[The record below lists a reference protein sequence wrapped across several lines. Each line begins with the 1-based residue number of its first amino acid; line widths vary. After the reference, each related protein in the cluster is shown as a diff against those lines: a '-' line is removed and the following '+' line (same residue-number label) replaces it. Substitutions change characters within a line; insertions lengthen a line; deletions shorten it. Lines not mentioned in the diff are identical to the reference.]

1 MKCDTIKGAYAQKRL
16 LWAGKTAFY
25 NNSRFA
31 DGWQGVPRRFHRP
44 EGEKD
49 MICITGDTHGGLERF
64 KGKQLR
70 GLGKGDVL
78 IVLGDFGFVWDG
90 GREEQAR
97 LDWLA
102 KRPYTILFL
111 DGTHENF
118 DLLDALPVEER
129 FGGRV
134 QPLRENIFHVCRG
147 SILELEGLSFLCF
160 GGGESPDKDDR
171 DPGVNWW
178 PREMPSDEEYA
189 FCDANAAA
197 HGYRVQYVLT
207 HDAPSRF
214 LDFTILPA
222 GANNRLHAYFDKL
235 VGQMS
240 YDQWLFGCYHRYT
253 RLSPKVRCLFEDV
266 VPVGERKKWWK
277 RL

>member
-1 MKCDTIKGAYAQKRL
+1 
-16 LWAGKTAFY
+16 
-25 NNSRFA
+25 
-31 DGWQGVPRRFHRP
+31 
-44 EGEKD
+44 
-49 MICITGDTHGGLERF
+49 MIYITGDTHGELERF
-64 KGKQLR
+64 KSKALR

-78 IVLGDFGFVWDG
+78 FVLGDFGFLWDG
-90 GREEQAR
+90 GREEQKR

-111 DGTHENF
+111 DGTHENY
-118 DLLDALPVEER
+118 DLLDALPVEEK

-134 QPLRENIFHVCRG
+134 QPVAGNVYHVCRG

-160 GGGESPDKDDR
+160 GGGESPDKEER

-189 FCDANAAA
+189 FCDANVAA
-197 HGYRVQYVLT
+197 HGHQVQYVLT

-222 GANNRLHAYFDKL
+222 GENNRLHAYFDKL
-235 VGQMS
+235 VGQVA
-240 YDQWLFGCYHRYT
+240 YDKWLFGCYNRDT
-253 RLSPKVRCLFEDV
+253 QLSPKVRCLFSDV
-266 VPVGERKKWWK
+266 VPVGEKKRWWQ
-277 RL
+277 R